1 MFRWGFMVGIK
12 YLIKLHGNVL
22 ILSHKEFFSI
32 WHILILWKRQISEHA
47 SNDTNNRW
55 QLRISL
61 LLELRKRKKKNFLFI
76 AWCKKNKINNQ
87 VFFQKYICGHDK
99 DGSIH
104 SLVYLF
110 HRCVNWEMLVKS
122 QHVDNPT
129 QICHNV
135 LKLNLVFRDVWKYTF
150 QNALRSFFSFWHL
163 Y

>member
-1 MFRWGFMVGIK
+1 MYWFYLTRNFFQYDTSSSYENVK
-12 YLIKLHGNVL
+12 YLNMHQMIQ
-22 ILSHKEFFSI
+22 ITDDSSEFLSY
-32 WHILILWKRQISEHA
+32 
-47 SNDTNNRW
+47 SN
-55 QLRISL
+55 SG
-61 LLELRKRKKKNFLFI
+61 KGKKKFFLFI